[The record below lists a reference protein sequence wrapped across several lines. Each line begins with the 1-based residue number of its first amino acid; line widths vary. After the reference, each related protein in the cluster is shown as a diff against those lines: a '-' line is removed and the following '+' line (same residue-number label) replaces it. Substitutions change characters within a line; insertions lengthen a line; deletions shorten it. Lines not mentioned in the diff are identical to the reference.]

1 VDELSKEVD
10 ELSKE
15 AAAARGRKPWQPPV
29 LKSVGTIEKILQGGA
44 GKVSLT
50 GGDSGDAR
58 KEVGNL

>member
-29 LKSVGTIEKILQGGA
+29 LKSVGTIDKILLGGG

-50 GGDSGDAR
+50 GGDTGDAR
-58 KEVGNL
+58 KEKGNL